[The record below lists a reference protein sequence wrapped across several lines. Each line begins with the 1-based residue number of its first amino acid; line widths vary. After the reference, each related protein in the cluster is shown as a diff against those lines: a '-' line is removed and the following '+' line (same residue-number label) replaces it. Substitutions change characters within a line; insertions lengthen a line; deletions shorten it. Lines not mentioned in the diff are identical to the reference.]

1 MTARSSAAWLG
12 RLILGAL
19 FLLAAGLSPAVHA
32 QDVEERIAL
41 CTSCHG
47 EDGRP
52 VESDIPIIWGQEYY
66 YLYVQLKDYKSGLRA
81 NEVMAG
87 IVADLSKDDMKAL
100 AQHFSEKPWPTI
112 GYRAADAEIPVAQSA
127 LTSGLCPQCPLG
139 SYLGESRVPRLAGQQ
154 PDYLERTMNEFQ
166 EDIRLNAPAKGSL
179 LGAFDDPD
187 IEAMAHYL
195 AGL

>member
-1 MTARSSAAWLG
+1 LVR
-12 RLILGAL
+12 L
-19 FLLAAGLSPAVHA
+19 FLLVLLVLVASRPSAVQA
-32 QDVEERIAL
+32 QDLEETVAL

-52 VESDIPIIWGQEYY
+52 IEPDIPIIWGQEYY

-81 NEVMAG
+81 NEVMG
-87 IVADLSKDDMKAL
+87 EIVTEFSKDQMKAL

-112 GYRAADAEIPVAQSA
+112 GYRAEDGEIGAAQSA
-127 LTSGLCPQCPLG
+127 LTAGLCTQCHLG
-139 SYLGESRVPRLAGQQ
+139 SYHGDSRVPRLAGQQ

-166 EDIRLNAPAKGSL
+166 EDIRLNSPAKGSL
-179 LGAFDDPD
+179 LGEYKDSDL
-187 IEAMAHYL
+187 EAMAHYL